1 MRKTEVA
8 GIYKVTE
15 GILVNKDNEALMKY
29 KARKSALANRD
40 TEINTLKEQVGTLT
54 NKLDN
59 IENLLKQLME
69 K

>member
-1 MRKTEVA
+1 MKKTEVA

-29 KARKSALANRD
+29 KARKSAIVHRD
-40 TEINTLKEQVGTLT
+40 NEINTLKEQVGTLT
-54 NKLDN
+54 NKLDS
-59 IENLLKQLME
+59 IETLLKQLME